1 MRQFNL
7 ACCLRPNIFELK
19 LPASAGSPSAAFLI
33 AAFPRASSHRLRS
46 ICWLIRSFVRQAPF
60 AGDGEGVGEQGDFA
74 VGSHFGRSGVAV
86 LRYDLE
92 CY

>member
-46 ICWLIRSFVRQAPF
+46 ICWLIRKPDALVMSVDVLIPLIALRSFKSSIKAPNT
-60 AGDGEGVGEQGDFA
+60 D
-74 VGSHFGRSGVAV
+74 
-86 LRYDLE
+86 
-92 CY
+92 